1 MNPYETLGIKQGAS
15 EQEAKKAFKK
25 LAMKHHPDRGGDEKK
40 FQEVKEA
47 YERITEPEKF
57 QHEQFQ
63 RTPGGFEFRSGDV
76 NDIFDEFFKF
86 HRGGPGQQQRRQPSA
101 VQMSLWISLEDVWE
115 GGERIVSV
123 QQGNSVEAVKIDI
136 PRGVGD
142 NTTIRYPRLAPGG
155 LDLNIIY
162 RIHPHKRFK
171 RVSLIDIE
179 TVVNVDFWDL
189 ILGTHVAVR
198 HINGEELMVKVP
210 EKTRPNARL
219 RLKGQ
224 GIQKDRHRGDLYV
237 KINAVLPDN
246 ITEDIIQTLKQKIGR

>member
-57 QHEQFQ
+57 RDQQFQ

-76 NDIFDEFFKF
+76 EDIFNEFFKY
-86 HRGGPGQQQRRQPSA
+86 HRGGPGQQRRQPTA
-101 VQMSLWISLEDVWE
+101 VQMSLWISLEDVYK
-115 GGERIVSV
+115 GGERLVSV
-123 QQGNSVEAVKIDI
+123 QSGNSVEAVKIEI
-136 PRGVGD
+136 PKGVGD

-162 RIHPHKRFK
+162 RIHPHKRFI
-171 RVSLIDIE
+171 RVSQIDIE
-179 TVVNVDFWDL
+179 TVVDVDFWDL

-210 EKTRPNARL
+210 SKTRPNARL
-219 RLKGQ
+219 RLKEQ
-224 GIQKDRHRGDLYV
+224 GIQKDRQRGNLYV
-237 KINAVLPDN
+237 KINAVLPEN
-246 ITEDIIQTLKQKIGR
+246 ITDDIIQTLKQKLGR